1 MITYLLRFLFLL
13 LIFFLFRQVFTWL
26 FAPGN
31 QTKKGNS
38 ANTRRNQK
46 EIRREQVEKDPVCGM
61 FVAREAAVKL
71 ERKGE
76 DLYFCSEKCRAKF
89 LEAPEE

>member
-1 MITYLLRFLFLL
+1 LITYLLRFLFLL

-31 QTKKGNS
+31 QAKKGNS

-46 EIRREQVEKDPVCGM
+46 EIKREQVEKDPVCGM

-71 ERKGE
+71 EREGE
-76 DLYFCSEKCRAKF
+76 DLYFCSEKCREKF
-89 LEAPEE
+89 LEAPKE